1 MNDKKTNHYSTIQ
14 ITDLESTSG
23 NEPLAKGESDKVVK
37 KCSIH
42 IHSKRKRLADPSGIS
57 HKACIDGLR
66 DAGVFPDDSS
76 KFIKEVTE
84 SQEISK
90 DEKTVITVEWEE

>member
-1 MNDKKTNHYSTIQ
+1 MNDKKTNHHATNKTSYV
-14 ITDLESTSG
+14 ESTTGHEQMGKSQ
-23 NEPLAKGESDKVVK
+23 SDQVVK

-57 HKACIDGLR
+57 HKAVIDGLR

-84 SQEISK
+84 SQELAK
-90 DEKTVITVEWEE
+90 EDETIITVVWE